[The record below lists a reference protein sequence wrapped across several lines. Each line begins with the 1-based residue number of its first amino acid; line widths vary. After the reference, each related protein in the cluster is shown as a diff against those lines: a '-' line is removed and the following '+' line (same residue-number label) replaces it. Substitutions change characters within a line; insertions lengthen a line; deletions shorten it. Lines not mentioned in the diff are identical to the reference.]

1 MPGSALGGCYSGR
14 HAEEMRQEAFRR
26 VAIIVGRK
34 SERYV
39 AGRHVL
45 DAADFPDTLYRR
57 GVQKYFPH
65 TNNLSENNFIDIC
78 QGYPFPRTTG
88 VGGYMRGVEFGWK
101 KSLKSFWDRF

>member
-39 AGRHVL
+39 AGRM
-45 DAADFPDTLYRR
+45 
-57 GVQKYFPH
+57 
-65 TNNLSENNFIDIC
+65 S
-78 QGYPFPRTTG
+78 
-88 VGGYMRGVEFGWK
+88 
-101 KSLKSFWDRF
+101 